1 MMRLELPNELLKV
14 VTIENLLIF
23 LVLLIVVT
31 VVKRFFN
38 GLTDMTIEGIKR
50 IMFERK
56 RNGKTVGI
64 EENEVVEKI
73 EQQKNGEK
81 VKKERRELLIFLIL
95 TIVLYIILILIVPT
109 QLVNISSYRGM
120 LLVNILYKVGG
131 GLIVALVVSFIILGI
146 TLRTTAAIFY
156 GIDSGIERKKKE
168 NNFNRFVKDLSKV
181 IIFYIGIMMLVESK
195 YYGDMYEEKK
205 EMGKIEYKKSET
217 VPSK

>member
-1 MMRLELPNELLKV
+1 MRLELPNELLKV

-205 EMGKIEYKKSET
+205 RNGKN
-217 VPSK
+217 

>member
-1 MMRLELPNELLKV
+1 MRLELPNELLKV